1 MITILHHGFDVSCA
15 MSRLFDESIR
25 SVAMSRDILMLHEL
39 RCGMSRVLDELRC
52 GMSRVLDELI
62 CGMSRVLH
70 ELIHLVNYMRRSN
83 EFLHHMCDITSYTT
97 RFDEFLYDTN
107 SIS

>member
-39 RCGMSRVLDELRC
+39 IC

-62 CGMSRVLH
+62 CGMSRVLD